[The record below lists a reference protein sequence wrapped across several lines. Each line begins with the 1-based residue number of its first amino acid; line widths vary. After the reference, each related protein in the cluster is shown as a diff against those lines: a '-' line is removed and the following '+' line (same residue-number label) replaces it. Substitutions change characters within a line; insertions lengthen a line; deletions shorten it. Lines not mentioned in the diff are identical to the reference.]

1 MAAAS
6 VLVELRVLPLV
17 RVGAGEQLLVR
28 VLDDEDVLDRRVVL
42 ELVEQRQ
49 QHPVDDDDLVAGV
62 RRDVREVG
70 RMQPQVER
78 VEDEAAARDA
88 EVALHVLVVVPGERR
103 DAVAALEPE
112 VLQRHGELPGAPGA
126 VAVRVAVEALVGE
139 PRDDLLVREVRLRA
153 PQERGER
160 QLEVHHQAVHGGNRN
175 LLSGIEQRLRE
186 NAVA

>member
-6 VLVELRVLPLV
+6 FSSSSGSSHSSGI
-17 RVGAGEQLLVR
+17 GAGQQLLVR
-28 VLDDEDVLDRRVVL
+28 VLDDEDVLDRRLVL

-49 QHPVDDDDLVAGV
+49 QHLVDDDDLVAGV

-70 RMQPQVER
+70 RMQPEVER

-112 VLQRHGELPGAPGA
+112 VLQPTASC
-126 VAVRVAVEALVGE
+126 
-139 PRDDLLVREVRLRA
+139 RERRA
-153 PQERGER
+153 QSRY
-160 QLEVHHQAVHGGNRN
+160 V
-175 LLSGIEQRLRE
+175 
-186 NAVA
+186 